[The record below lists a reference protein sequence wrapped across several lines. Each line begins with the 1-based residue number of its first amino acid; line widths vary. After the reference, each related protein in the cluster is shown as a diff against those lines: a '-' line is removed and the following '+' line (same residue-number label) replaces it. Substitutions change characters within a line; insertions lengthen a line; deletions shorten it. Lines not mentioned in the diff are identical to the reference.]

1 MITRTE
7 LNAHLDRLLTADD
20 FADYCPNGLQIEGR
34 ESISRIVLGVS
45 ANGALIDRA
54 IEESADALIVHHGFF
69 WKNEPRTLVGLRAR
83 RVGALLRADLSLY
96 AYHLPLDAHPEI
108 GNNAGLLRAV
118 GAEPVSTFSSG
129 DGALDGRIGRLPA
142 PIDRREFVARMADT
156 TGQEPLTFL
165 RGPAA
170 VETIG
175 VVTGGGAHFF
185 EAAVAAGVDLF
196 VTGEPSERSQ
206 GIAAD
211 LEANFVA
218 AGHHATERI
227 GPRLL
232 GEHLAQTFDVE
243 VSFIDIENPV

>member
-108 GNNAGLLRAV
+108 GV
-118 GAEPVSTFSSG
+118 
-129 DGALDGRIGRLPA
+129 ALG
-142 PIDRREFVARMADT
+142 FV
-156 TGQEPLTFL
+156 
-165 RGPAA
+165 
-170 VETIG
+170 
-175 VVTGGGAHFF
+175 
-185 EAAVAAGVDLF
+185 
-196 VTGEPSERSQ
+196 
-206 GIAAD
+206 
-211 LEANFVA
+211 
-218 AGHHATERI
+218 
-227 GPRLL
+227 
-232 GEHLAQTFDVE
+232 
-243 VSFIDIENPV
+243 